1 MTPPSLVRVA
11 LAIALAAAAVAPLHA
26 QSTALRDEAEF
37 IETLARDGF
46 PDIAH
51 RRLDALRARHASA
64 PVSSDSPGDAAL
76 VARVAARLARADAA
90 AAAPAVRAE
99 VLRRGA
105 AELSAALAAAAAAA
119 AAPDLAPLRLK
130 SVELARALAAELTT
144 RDEALR
150 LLEGARLELER
161 VHVER
166 TRALEAEAAALPLRP
181 GPDAARDATRER
193 LERAQVDA
201 WLPILDQAQLCFEEA
216 ERLAEAPPD
225 PERRRVRLRSAR
237 ELSDQFV
244 SKIGARSLRTF
255 DARLLAGR
263 ATLALGD
270 AEGGARRLRRLLE
283 GDEDVAAALDAW
295 PGLDAAS
302 VDELTRIAER
312 AVLELARAADE
323 AGRFADATELEAQL
337 EALAARHA
345 GRPEG
350 PDAVTARWQIA
361 HARARGGAA
370 GGVAALDAAL
380 QGATDDASRARLTD
394 LLLDL
399 VDDPALADAA
409 GRLSEPARRAL
420 EGRRSTFQRAVAS
433 WDAARALPPEA
444 KEARAL
450 RLEGAARLA
459 RSIAPDAPDRRSAQL
474 LALRCDV
481 ALAAIANEPRR
492 FSEALAR
499 ADALLA
505 ELAGPPGDAHLVA
518 EAQHARAAVL
528 EALGRNDE
536 AVALSVQLTTGE
548 PPADAAAAPAWCEAF
563 YRSIAALPATQ
574 RDVARVRLREF
585 DRRFVAA
592 YGGAAD
598 FEARLGGAP
607 WRARWDELR
616 AALK

>member
-11 LAIALAAAAVAPLHA
+11 LALALAAPAAPLRA
-26 QSTALRDEAEF
+26 QSAALRDEAEF
-37 IETLARDGF
+37 VEALARDGF
-46 PDIAH
+46 PDVAH
-51 RRLDALRARHASA
+51 RRLDALRARLAAAPESA
-64 PVSSDSPGDAAL
+64 ADAAL

-90 AAAPAVRAE
+90 AAASADRAE

-105 AELSAALAAAAAAA
+105 AELATALAALSAASP
-119 AAPDLAPLRLK
+119 APDLAPLRLE
-130 SVELARALAAELTT
+130 SVELARALAADVAT

-166 TRALEAEAAALPLRP
+166 TRALEAELAALPLRP
-181 GPDAARDATRER
+181 GPDAARDATRAR
-193 LERAQVDA
+193 LERAQIDA

-302 VDELTRIAER
+302 VDELTRVAER
-312 AVLELARAADE
+312 AVLELVRAADE
-323 AGRFADATELEAQL
+323 AGRYSEATELEAQL
-337 EALAARHA
+337 ETLAARHA

-350 PDAVTARWQIA
+350 RDAAAARWQIA
-361 HARARGGAA
+361 HARARGGAGSGA
-370 GGVAALDAAL
+370 GGSVAALDAAL
-380 QGATDDASRARLTD
+380 QAATDDAARARLTD

-399 VDDPALADAA
+399 VDDPALAEAA

-420 EGRRSTFQRAVAS
+420 DGRRSPFQRAVAS

-459 RSIAPDAPDRRSAQL
+459 RSVAPDAADRRAAQL

-481 ALAAIANEPRR
+481 ARAVIANEPRR
-492 FSEALAR
+492 WSEALVR
-499 ADALLA
+499 ADALLE
-505 ELAGPPGDAHLVA
+505 ELAGPGSDARLVA
-518 EAQHARAAVL
+518 EAQHARAAIL

-536 AVALSVQLTTGE
+536 AVALSVQLTADG
-548 PPADAAAAPAWCEAF
+548 PPADAAAAAAWCEAF

-574 RDVARVRLREF
+574 RDAARARLREF

-607 WRARWDELR
+607 WRTRWDELR
-616 AALK
+616 AALQ

>member
-1 MTPPSLVRVA
+1 MSARRVA
-11 LAIALAAAAVAPLHA
+11 LALAFAAAAVAPLRA
-26 QSTALRDEAEF
+26 QSAALRDEAEF
-37 IETLARDGF
+37 IEALARDGF
-46 PDIAH
+46 SDVAH
-51 RRLDALRARHASA
+51 RRLDALRTRLAAAPESPVA
-64 PVSSDSPGDAAL
+64 PVDAAL

-90 AAAPAVRAE
+90 AAAPGARAE
-99 VLRRGA
+99 VLRRGSE
-105 AELSAALAAAAAAA
+105 ELAAALAAAAAASP
-119 AAPDLAPLRLK
+119 APDLAPLRLE
-130 SVELARALAAELTT
+130 SVELARALAAELPD
-144 RDEALR
+144 RDDELR
-150 LLEGARLELER
+150 LLEAARLELEH

-166 TRALEAEAAALPLRP
+166 TRSLEAEAAALPLRP

-201 WLPILDQAQLCFEEA
+201 WLPILDQARLCFEEA

-312 AVLELARAADE
+312 AVLELARSADE
-323 AGRFADATELEAQL
+323 AGRFSDATELEARL
-337 EALAARHA
+337 ETLAARHA

-350 PDAVTARWQIA
+350 RDALAARWQIA
-361 HARARGGAA
+361 HARARGGAS

-380 QGATDDASRARLTD
+380 QGATDDASRARLTV

-399 VDDPALADAA
+399 VDDPALAEAA

-420 EGRRSTFQRAVAS
+420 DGRRSPFQRAVAG

-459 RSIAPDAPDRRSAQL
+459 RSVAPDAPDQRAAQL

-492 FSEALAR
+492 WSEALAR
-499 ADALLA
+499 ADALLVELA
-505 ELAGPPGDAHLVA
+505 ELDRPAGDAHQVA
-518 EAQHARAAVL
+518 EAQHARAAIL

-536 AVALSVQLTTGE
+536 AVALSVQLTAGE
-548 PPADAAAAPAWCEAF
+548 PPADAAAAAAWCEAF

-574 RDVARVRLREF
+574 RDAARARLREF

-592 YGGAAD
+592 YGNAAD

-607 WRARWDELR
+607 WRTRWDELR
-616 AALK
+616 AALQ

>member
-1 MTPPSLVRVA
+1 MSARRVA
-11 LAIALAAAAVAPLHA
+11 LALAFAAAAAAPLRA
-26 QSTALRDEAEF
+26 QSAALRDEAEF
-37 IETLARDGF
+37 IEALARDGF
-46 PDIAH
+46 SDVAH
-51 RRLDALRARHASA
+51 RRLDALRIRITFA
-64 PVSSDSPGDAAL
+64 PVSPEWPADAVL

-90 AAAPAVRAE
+90 AAAPDARAE
-99 VLRRGA
+99 VLRRGSEELA
-105 AELSAALAAAAAAA
+105 AELAEAAAASP
-119 AAPDLAPLRLK
+119 APDLAPLRLE
-130 SVELARALAAELTT
+130 SVELARALAAELPD
-144 RDEALR
+144 RDDALR
-150 LLEGARLELER
+150 LLEAARLELEH

-201 WLPILDQAQLCFEEA
+201 WLPILDQARLCFEEA

-255 DARLLAGR
+255 DARLQAGR

-302 VDELTRIAER
+302 VDELTGIAER
-312 AVLELARAADE
+312 AVLELARSADE
-323 AGRFADATELEAQL
+323 AGRFSDATELEARL
-337 EALAARHA
+337 ETLAARHA

-350 PDAVTARWQIA
+350 PDAVAARWQIA
-361 HARARGGAA
+361 HARARGGAL

-380 QGATDDASRARLTD
+380 QGAIDDAARARLTV

-399 VDDPALADAA
+399 VDDPALAEAA

-420 EGRRSTFQRAVAS
+420 DGRRSPFQRAVAS

-459 RSIAPDAPDRRSAQL
+459 RSVAPDAPDQRAAQL

-492 FSEALAR
+492 WSEALAR

-505 ELAGPPGDAHLVA
+505 ELARSAGDAHPVA
-518 EAQHARAAVL
+518 EAQHARAAIL

-536 AVALSVQLTTGE
+536 AVALSVQLTAGE
-548 PPADAAAAPAWCEAF
+548 PPADAAAAAAWCEAF

-574 RDVARVRLREF
+574 RDAARARLREF

-592 YGGAAD
+592 YGNAAD

-607 WRARWDELR
+607 WRTRWDELR
-616 AALK
+616 AALQ

>member
-1 MTPPSLVRVA
+1 MTPPSLARVA
-11 LAIALAAAAVAPLHA
+11 LALVLATAAAPLRA
-26 QSTALRDEAEF
+26 QSAALRDEAEF
-37 IETLARDGF
+37 IEALARDGF
-46 PDIAH
+46 SDVAH
-51 RRLDALRARHASA
+51 RRLDALRIRITFA
-64 PVSSDSPGDAAL
+64 PVSPEWPADAVL

-90 AAAPAVRAE
+90 AAAPDARAE
-99 VLRRGA
+99 VLRRGSEELA
-105 AELSAALAAAAAAA
+105 AELAEAAAASP
-119 AAPDLAPLRLK
+119 APDLAPLRLE
-130 SVELARALAAELTT
+130 SVELARALAAELPD
-144 RDEALR
+144 RDDALR
-150 LLEGARLELER
+150 LLEAARLELEH

-201 WLPILDQAQLCFEEA
+201 WLPILDQARLCFEEA

-312 AVLELARAADE
+312 AVLELARSADE
-323 AGRFADATELEAQL
+323 AGRFSDATDLEARL
-337 EALAARHA
+337 ETLAARHA

-350 PDAVTARWQIA
+350 QDAVAARWQIA
-361 HARARGGAA
+361 HARARGGAL

-380 QGATDDASRARLTD
+380 QGATDDAARARLTV

-399 VDDPALADAA
+399 VDDPALAEAA

-420 EGRRSTFQRAVAS
+420 DGRRSPFQRAVAG

-444 KEARAL
+444 KEAREL

-459 RSIAPDAPDRRSAQL
+459 RSVAPDAPDQRAAQL

-492 FSEALAR
+492 WSEALAR

-505 ELAGPPGDAHLVA
+505 ELARSAGDAHPVA
-518 EAQHARAAVL
+518 EAQHARAAIL

-536 AVALSVQLTTGE
+536 AVALSVQLTAGE
-548 PPADAAAAPAWCEAF
+548 PPADAAAAAAWCEAF

-574 RDVARVRLREF
+574 RDAARARLREF

-592 YGGAAD
+592 YGNAAD

-607 WRARWDELR
+607 WRTRWDELR
-616 AALK
+616 AALQ